1 VLPARN
7 VAAVLSVELM
17 DDNNEHMPVFL
28 HHTICEGRARGQRSV
43 FPETEMVLHE
53 ACGLDSAKLEF
64 PLELGVSCAATM
76 PGIIKSTN
84 AAPAAD
90 GRGRRQAL
98 PRGARRGTT
107 PHRAPRCRNRTSV

>member
-1 VLPARN
+1 
-7 VAAVLSVELM
+7 M
-17 DDNNEHMPVFL
+17 DENNEHMPVFL
-28 HHTICEGRARGQRSV
+28 HHAIREGRARGQRSV
-43 FPETEMVLHE
+43 STETEMVLHE